1 MEKTYFK
8 SIILQM
14 RNSLAY
20 FVIGALLGS
29 GIASILFI
37 IDKNLVEII
46 INAWL
51 KRVTF
56 GLKYF
61 GGNYKLWFITNNLV
75 ALLMIVVALVLIIT
89 MFLKRRRFHI
99 SYFRKYERE
108 NPRITLYSLYMIPIG
123 ALIINGALISFF
135 LTYILWSQGIENFST
150 ALALMMPHGVNE
162 FIALIL
168 VSSYG
173 LVYIKMIR
181 PFVLK
186 RNWNGIT
193 KTSKKFFFSQT
204 TVVFIVIILILVVFS
219 GVVEGSLSL
228 LIK

>member
-29 GIASILFI
+29 GISSILFI

-75 ALLMIVVALVLIIT
+75 ALLMIVVALVLIIC
-89 MFLKRRRFHI
+89 MFIRRRNTGILF
-99 SYFRKYERE
+99 FKRYEKE

-123 ALIINGALISFF
+123 ALIINGALIFFF
-135 LTYILWSQGIENFST
+135 LTYILWSQGVENFST

-173 LVYIKMIR
+173 LVYIKMIK

-186 RNWNGIT
+186 RDWGSIK
-193 KTSKKFFFSQT
+193 KTSKRLFFSQT

-228 LIK
+228 LVK